1 MNLQRLTFLT
11 LAAIFAGALLV
22 QAPAHSEREPEPQ
35 TAPKPILRTARL
47 SLWVEGDG
55 DDAYLELPL
64 AQSDEHQEVLAETL
78 ETRGFAKEEV
88 LRDGN
93 RLAILTHPAFE
104 GRKRITY
111 EVTVRL
117 RTTSFEVPQVP
128 VAAGDAADEHRIWLR
143 PTKQLQSSSPLI
155 REKLIAYA
163 RPRMLAGER
172 DAIRLS
178 WDLAATGYRRKADG
192 SKTVLKATRTG
203 HASDKGLERLF
214 ATFLR
219 TSGVPSRPVIGVD
232 LRLSRKQ
239 RSAYWVEVLADG
251 TWIPMSVSRDLWGEL
266 PARYLKLAHGDRPF
280 IVRKGVTSVR
290 FRWKVGRPSQPVVEE
305 VRP

>member
-1 MNLQRLTFLT
+1 MTLQRIAFFSLVGV
-11 LAAIFAGALLV
+11 FALALLA
-22 QAPAHSEREPEPQ
+22 QSPAHSEREPEVQ
-35 TAPKPILRTARL
+35 APKPILRTARL

-55 DDAYLELPL
+55 KDAYLELPL
-64 AQSDEHQEVLAETL
+64 PPSDEHQEVLSETL
-78 ETRGFAKEEV
+78 VTRGFEKEEV
-88 LRDGN
+88 VRDGN

-117 RTTSFEVPQVP
+117 RTTTHDVPQVP
-128 VAAGDAADEHRIWLR
+128 VSTGEASDENWVWLR

-172 DAIRLS
+172 DALRLS
-178 WDLAATGYRRKADG
+178 WDLASTGYRHKANG

-219 TSGVPSRPVIGVD
+219 TSGVPARPVVGVD
-232 LRLSRKQ
+232 LRLSQKQ
-239 RSAYWVEVLADG
+239 RSTLWVEALADG
-251 TWIPMSVSRDLWGEL
+251 SWIPMSVSKDLWGKL

-280 IVRKGVTSVR
+280 IVRKGVTSVK
-290 FRWKVGRPSQPVVEE
+290 FRWKVTRAPQPPVEE
-305 VRP
+305 RT